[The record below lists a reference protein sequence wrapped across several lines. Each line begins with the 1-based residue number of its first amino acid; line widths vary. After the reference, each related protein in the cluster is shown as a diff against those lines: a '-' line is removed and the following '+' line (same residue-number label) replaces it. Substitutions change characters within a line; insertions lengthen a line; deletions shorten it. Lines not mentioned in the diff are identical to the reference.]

1 MNISPKEI
9 WQFNYCNDFDLKQQ
23 TLQSFKSK
31 GAINEDIIHFYE
43 EIMQSAVHPSIIKSG
58 LTSAEW
64 SNVKNVVFNNIKVD
78 INTIKILN
86 FFLAKLKVV
95 EIKFSNNNLPITT
108 FDLIVNDMFTTS
120 NNLYSFNFE
129 WNNMML
135 NDKGD
140 KVNIA
145 ENVIF
150 KKDEKGKDIID
161 EDKQQI
167 INAQNIIYR
176 LFEPSPNNKLEAISL
191 RGNYLG
197 NKIISHIFDLLKNN
211 TTLRVLNIYKNNLTS
226 ECANSFCQMVLFN
239 RNLEEINL
247 GGNSITDEFIFKIKD
262 FMGEYEMTHEE
273 VEEYENKVKEKEE
286 IIAFNAKNKNNKKV
300 ELKEIPFVDE
310 VRKEE
315 DKMIKIRNN
324 TLRKIDENMELFD
337 SYQEEIEVT
346 VVHFPEE
353 RIASVNKYDAYYGDP
368 MPVMMEFVQ
377 AGKPVMIQNV
387 QVY

>member
-273 VEEYENKVKEKEE
+273 VEEYENKVKQKEE

-324 TLRKIDENMELFD
+324 TLRKIDFMQNKLSQKSFDDILYILDHNKELIVVLD
-337 SYQEEIEVT
+337 LMKYNKEGIEKIID
-346 VVHFPEE
+346 P
-353 RIASVNKYDAYYGDP
+353 NGKYLNQIFLA
-368 MPVMMEFVQ
+368 
-377 AGKPVMIQNV
+377 K
-387 QVY
+387 

>member
-315 DKMIKIRNN
+315 EKTIKIRNN
-324 TLRKIDENMELFD
+324 TLRKIDFMQNKLSQKSFDDILYILDHNKELIVVLD
-337 SYQEEIEVT
+337 LMKYNKEGIEKIID
-346 VVHFPEE
+346 P
-353 RIASVNKYDAYYGDP
+353 NGKYLNQIFLA
-368 MPVMMEFVQ
+368 
-377 AGKPVMIQNV
+377 K
-387 QVY
+387 

>member
-315 DKMIKIRNN
+315 DKTIKIRNN
-324 TLRKIDENMELFD
+324 TLRKIDFMQNKLSQKSFDDILYILDHNKEL
-337 SYQEEIEVT
+337 I
-346 VVHFPEE
+346 VVLDLMKY
-353 RIASVNKYDAYYGDP
+353 NKEGSEKIIDP
-368 MPVMMEFVQ
+368 N
-377 AGKPVMIQNV
+377 GKYLNQIFLAK
-387 QVY
+387 

>member
-9 WQFNYCNDFDLKQQ
+9 WQFKYCNEFDLKQQ
-23 TLQSFKSK
+23 IIQSFKSK

-64 SNVKNVVFNNIKVD
+64 SSVNNIVFNNIKVD

-95 EIKFSNNNLPITT
+95 DIKFSNNNLPITT
-108 FDLIVNDMFTTS
+108 LDLIINDMFTTS

-135 NDKGD
+135 NDKGEQ
-140 KVNIA
+140 VNIA

-150 KKDEKGKDIID
+150 KKDDEGKDIID

-197 NKIISHIFDLLKNN
+197 NKMITHIFDLLKNN

-239 RNLEEINL
+239 RHLEEINL
-247 GGNSITDEFIFKIKD
+247 GGNSITDDFIFKIKD
-262 FMGEYEMTHEE
+262 FMGEYEMTPEE

-300 ELKEIPFVDE
+300 EIKEIPFLDE

-315 DKMIKIRNN
+315 EKTIKVRNN
-324 TLRKIDENMELFD
+324 TLRKIDFMQNKLSQKSFDDILYILDHYKELIVVLD
-337 SYQEEIEVT
+337 LMKYSKESIEKIID
-346 VVHFPEE
+346 P
-353 RIASVNKYDAYYGDP
+353 NGKYLNQIFLA
-368 MPVMMEFVQ
+368 
-377 AGKPVMIQNV
+377 K
-387 QVY
+387 

>member
-9 WQFNYCNDFDLKQQ
+9 WQFKYCNEFDLKQQ
-23 TLQSFKSK
+23 TIQSFKSK

-64 SNVKNVVFNNIKVD
+64 SSVNNIVFNNIKVD

-95 EIKFSNNNLPITT
+95 DIKFSNNNLPITT
-108 FDLIVNDMFTTS
+108 LDLIVNDMFTTS

-135 NDKGD
+135 NDKGE

-150 KKDEKGKDIID
+150 KKDDEGKDIID

-197 NKIISHIFDLLKNN
+197 NKMITHIFDLLKNN

-239 RNLEEINL
+239 RHLEEINL
-247 GGNSITDEFIFKIKD
+247 GGNNITDDFIFKIKD
-262 FMGEYEMTHEE
+262 FMGEYEMTPEE

-300 ELKEIPFVDE
+300 EIKEIPFLDE

-315 DKMIKIRNN
+315 EKTIKVRNN
-324 TLRKIDENMELFD
+324 TLRKIDFMQNKLSQKSFDDILYILDHNKELIVVLD
-337 SYQEEIEVT
+337 LMKYSKESIEKIID
-346 VVHFPEE
+346 P
-353 RIASVNKYDAYYGDP
+353 NGKYLNQIFLA
-368 MPVMMEFVQ
+368 
-377 AGKPVMIQNV
+377 K
-387 QVY
+387 

>member
-86 FFLAKLKVV
+86 FFYAKLKVV

-315 DKMIKIRNN
+315 DKTIKIRNN
-324 TLRKIDENMELFD
+324 TLRKIDFMQNKLSQKSFDDILYILDHNKELIVVLD
-337 SYQEEIEVT
+337 LMKYNKEGIEKIID
-346 VVHFPEE
+346 P
-353 RIASVNKYDAYYGDP
+353 NGKYLNQIFLA
-368 MPVMMEFVQ
+368 
-377 AGKPVMIQNV
+377 K
-387 QVY
+387 

>member
-135 NDKGD
+135 NDKGEQ
-140 KVNIA
+140 VNIA

-315 DKMIKIRNN
+315 EKTIKIRNN
-324 TLRKIDENMELFD
+324 TLRKIDFMQNKLSQKSFDDILYILDHNKELIVVLD
-337 SYQEEIEVT
+337 LMKYNKEGIEKIID
-346 VVHFPEE
+346 P
-353 RIASVNKYDAYYGDP
+353 NGKYLNQIFLA
-368 MPVMMEFVQ
+368 
-377 AGKPVMIQNV
+377 K
-387 QVY
+387 

>member
-150 KKDEKGKDIID
+150 KKDEKRKDIID

-324 TLRKIDENMELFD
+324 TLRKIDFMQNKLSQKSFDDILYILDHNKELIVVLD
-337 SYQEEIEVT
+337 LMKYNKEGIEKIID
-346 VVHFPEE
+346 P
-353 RIASVNKYDAYYGDP
+353 NGKYLNQIFLA
-368 MPVMMEFVQ
+368 
-377 AGKPVMIQNV
+377 K
-387 QVY
+387 

>member
-262 FMGEYEMTHEE
+262 FRGEYEMTHEE

-315 DKMIKIRNN
+315 DKTIKIRNN
-324 TLRKIDENMELFD
+324 TLRKIDFMQNKLSQKSFDDILYILDHNKELIVVLD
-337 SYQEEIEVT
+337 LMKYNKEGIEKIID
-346 VVHFPEE
+346 P
-353 RIASVNKYDAYYGDP
+353 NGKYLNQIFLA
-368 MPVMMEFVQ
+368 
-377 AGKPVMIQNV
+377 K
-387 QVY
+387 

>member
-315 DKMIKIRNN
+315 DKTIKIRNN
-324 TLRKIDENMELFD
+324 TLRKIDFMQNKLSQKSFDDILYILDHNKELIVVLD
-337 SYQEEIEVT
+337 LMKYNKEGIEKIID
-346 VVHFPEE
+346 PKE
-353 RIASVNKYDAYYGDP
+353 KYLNQIFLA
-368 MPVMMEFVQ
+368 
-377 AGKPVMIQNV
+377 K
-387 QVY
+387 

>member
-315 DKMIKIRNN
+315 DKTIKIRNN
-324 TLRKIDENMELFD
+324 TLRKIDFMQNKLSQKSFDDILYILDHNKELIVVLD
-337 SYQEEIEVT
+337 LMKYNKEGIEKIID
-346 VVHFPEE
+346 P
-353 RIASVNKYDAYYGDP
+353 NGKYLNQIFLA
-368 MPVMMEFVQ
+368 
-377 AGKPVMIQNV
+377 K
-387 QVY
+387 

>member
-150 KKDEKGKDIID
+150 KTDEKGKDIID

-315 DKMIKIRNN
+315 DKTIKIRNN
-324 TLRKIDENMELFD
+324 TLRKIDFMQNKLSQKSFDDILYILDHNKELIVVLD
-337 SYQEEIEVT
+337 LMKYNKEGIEKIID
-346 VVHFPEE
+346 P
-353 RIASVNKYDAYYGDP
+353 NGKYLNQIFLA
-368 MPVMMEFVQ
+368 
-377 AGKPVMIQNV
+377 K
-387 QVY
+387 

>member
-135 NDKGD
+135 NDKGN

-315 DKMIKIRNN
+315 DKTIKIRNN
-324 TLRKIDENMELFD
+324 TLRKIDFMQNKLSQKSFDDILYILDHNKELIVVLD
-337 SYQEEIEVT
+337 LMKYNKEGIEKIID
-346 VVHFPEE
+346 P
-353 RIASVNKYDAYYGDP
+353 NGKYLNQIFLA
-368 MPVMMEFVQ
+368 
-377 AGKPVMIQNV
+377 K
-387 QVY
+387 

>member
-324 TLRKIDENMELFD
+324 TLRKIDFMQNKLSQKSFDDILYILDHNKELIVVLD
-337 SYQEEIEVT
+337 LMKYNKEGIEKIID
-346 VVHFPEE
+346 P
-353 RIASVNKYDAYYGDP
+353 NGKYLNQIFLA
-368 MPVMMEFVQ
+368 
-377 AGKPVMIQNV
+377 K
-387 QVY
+387 

>member
-120 NNLYSFNFE
+120 NNLYSFNCE

-324 TLRKIDENMELFD
+324 TLRKIDFMQNKLSQKSFDDILYILDHNKELIVVLD
-337 SYQEEIEVT
+337 LMKYNKEGIEKIID
-346 VVHFPEE
+346 P
-353 RIASVNKYDAYYGDP
+353 NGKYLNQIFLA
-368 MPVMMEFVQ
+368 
-377 AGKPVMIQNV
+377 K
-387 QVY
+387 

>member
-9 WQFNYCNDFDLKQQ
+9 WQFKYCNEFDLKQQ
-23 TLQSFKSK
+23 TIQSFKSK

-64 SNVKNVVFNNIKVD
+64 SSVNNIVFNNIKVD

-95 EIKFSNNNLPITT
+95 DIKFSNNNLPITT
-108 FDLIVNDMFTTS
+108 LDLIVNDMFTTS

-135 NDKGD
+135 NDKGEQ
-140 KVNIA
+140 VNIA

-150 KKDEKGKDIID
+150 KKDDEGKDIID

-197 NKIISHIFDLLKNN
+197 NKMITHIFDLLKNN

-239 RNLEEINL
+239 RHLEEINL
-247 GGNSITDEFIFKIKD
+247 GGNSITDDFIFKIKD
-262 FMGEYEMTHEE
+262 FMGEYEMTPEE

-300 ELKEIPFVDE
+300 EIKEIPFLDE

-315 DKMIKIRNN
+315 EKTIKVRNN
-324 TLRKIDENMELFD
+324 TLRKIDFMQNKLSQKSFDDILYILDHNKELIVVLD
-337 SYQEEIEVT
+337 LMKYSKESIEKIID
-346 VVHFPEE
+346 P
-353 RIASVNKYDAYYGDP
+353 NGKYLNQIFLA
-368 MPVMMEFVQ
+368 
-377 AGKPVMIQNV
+377 K
-387 QVY
+387 

>member
-9 WQFNYCNDFDLKQQ
+9 WQFKYCNEFDLKQQ
-23 TLQSFKSK
+23 TIQSFKSK

-64 SNVKNVVFNNIKVD
+64 SSVNNIVFNNIKVD

-95 EIKFSNNNLPITT
+95 DIKFSNNNLPITT
-108 FDLIVNDMFTTS
+108 LDLIVNDMFTTS

-135 NDKGD
+135 NDKG
-140 KVNIA
+140 KQVNIA

-150 KKDEKGKDIID
+150 KKDDEGKDIID

-197 NKIISHIFDLLKNN
+197 NKMITHIFDLLKNN

-239 RNLEEINL
+239 RHLEEINL
-247 GGNSITDEFIFKIKD
+247 GGNNITDDFIFKIKD
-262 FMGEYEMTHEE
+262 FMGEYEMTPEE

-300 ELKEIPFVDE
+300 EIKEIPFLDE

-315 DKMIKIRNN
+315 EKTIKVRNN
-324 TLRKIDENMELFD
+324 TLRKIDFMQNKLSQKSFDDILYILDHNKELIVVLD
-337 SYQEEIEVT
+337 LMKYSKESIEKIID
-346 VVHFPEE
+346 P
-353 RIASVNKYDAYYGDP
+353 NGKYLNQIFLA
-368 MPVMMEFVQ
+368 
-377 AGKPVMIQNV
+377 K
-387 QVY
+387 

>member
-262 FMGEYEMTHEE
+262 FMGEYEMTH
-273 VEEYENKVKEKEE
+273 
-286 IIAFNAKNKNNKKV
+286 
-300 ELKEIPFVDE
+300 
-310 VRKEE
+310 
-315 DKMIKIRNN
+315 
-324 TLRKIDENMELFD
+324 
-337 SYQEEIEVT
+337 
-346 VVHFPEE
+346 
-353 RIASVNKYDAYYGDP
+353 
-368 MPVMMEFVQ
+368 
-377 AGKPVMIQNV
+377 
-387 QVY
+387 

>member
-324 TLRKIDENMELFD
+324 TLRKIDFMQNKLSQKSFDDILYILDHNKELIVVLD
-337 SYQEEIEVT
+337 LMKYSKESIEKIID
-346 VVHFPEE
+346 P
-353 RIASVNKYDAYYGDP
+353 NGKYLNQIFLA
-368 MPVMMEFVQ
+368 
-377 AGKPVMIQNV
+377 K
-387 QVY
+387 

>member
-150 KKDEKGKDIID
+150 KTDEKGKDIID

-315 DKMIKIRNN
+315 DKTIKIRNN
-324 TLRKIDENMELFD
+324 TLRKIDFMQNKLSQKSFDDIVYILDHNKELIVVLD
-337 SYQEEIEVT
+337 LMKYNKEGIEKIID
-346 VVHFPEE
+346 P
-353 RIASVNKYDAYYGDP
+353 NGKYLNQIFLA
-368 MPVMMEFVQ
+368 
-377 AGKPVMIQNV
+377 K
-387 QVY
+387 

>member
-315 DKMIKIRNN
+315 EKTIKIRNN
-324 TLRKIDENMELFD
+324 TLRKIDFMQNKLSQKSFDDILYILDHNKELIVVLD
-337 SYQEEIEVT
+337 LMKYSKESIEKIID
-346 VVHFPEE
+346 P
-353 RIASVNKYDAYYGDP
+353 NGKYLNQIFLA
-368 MPVMMEFVQ
+368 
-377 AGKPVMIQNV
+377 K
-387 QVY
+387 

>member
-9 WQFNYCNDFDLKQQ
+9 WQFKYCNEFDLKQQ
-23 TLQSFKSK
+23 TIQSFKSK

-64 SNVKNVVFNNIKVD
+64 SSVNNIVFNNIKVD

-95 EIKFSNNNLPITT
+95 DIKFSNNNLPITT
-108 FDLIVNDMFTTS
+108 LDLIVNDMFTTS

-135 NDKGD
+135 NDKGEQ
-140 KVNIA
+140 VNIA

-150 KKDEKGKDIID
+150 KKDDEGKDIID

-197 NKIISHIFDLLKNN
+197 NKMITHIFDLLKNN

-239 RNLEEINL
+239 RHLEEINL
-247 GGNSITDEFIFKIKD
+247 GGNNITDDFIFKIKD
-262 FMGEYEMTHEE
+262 FMGEYEMTPEE

-300 ELKEIPFVDE
+300 EIKEIPFLDE

-315 DKMIKIRNN
+315 EKTIKVRNN
-324 TLRKIDENMELFD
+324 TLRKIDFMQNKLSQKSFDDILYILDHNKELIVVLD
-337 SYQEEIEVT
+337 LMKYSKESIEKIID
-346 VVHFPEE
+346 P
-353 RIASVNKYDAYYGDP
+353 NGKYLNQIFLA
-368 MPVMMEFVQ
+368 
-377 AGKPVMIQNV
+377 K
-387 QVY
+387 

>member
-161 EDKQQI
+161 EDEQQI

-315 DKMIKIRNN
+315 DKTIKIRNN
-324 TLRKIDENMELFD
+324 TLRKIDFMQNKLSQKSFDDILYILDHNKELIVVLD
-337 SYQEEIEVT
+337 LMKYNKEGIEKIID
-346 VVHFPEE
+346 P
-353 RIASVNKYDAYYGDP
+353 NGKYLNQIFLA
-368 MPVMMEFVQ
+368 
-377 AGKPVMIQNV
+377 K
-387 QVY
+387 

>member
-9 WQFNYCNDFDLKQQ
+9 WQFKYCNEFDLKQQ
-23 TLQSFKSK
+23 TIQSFKSK

-315 DKMIKIRNN
+315 EKTIKIRNN
-324 TLRKIDENMELFD
+324 TLRKIDFMQNKLSQKSFDDILYILDHNKELIVVLD
-337 SYQEEIEVT
+337 LMKYSKESIEKIID
-346 VVHFPEE
+346 P
-353 RIASVNKYDAYYGDP
+353 NGKYLNQIFLA
-368 MPVMMEFVQ
+368 
-377 AGKPVMIQNV
+377 K
-387 QVY
+387 

>member
-9 WQFNYCNDFDLKQQ
+9 WQFKYCNEFDLKQQ
-23 TLQSFKSK
+23 TIQSFKSK

-43 EIMQSAVHPSIIKSG
+43 EIMQSAVHPSIIKSR

-64 SNVKNVVFNNIKVD
+64 SSVNNIVFNNIKVD

-95 EIKFSNNNLPITT
+95 DIKFSNNNLPITT
-108 FDLIVNDMFTTS
+108 LDLIVNDMFTTS

-135 NDKGD
+135 NDKGEQ
-140 KVNIA
+140 VNIA

-150 KKDEKGKDIID
+150 KKDDEGKDIID

-197 NKIISHIFDLLKNN
+197 NKMITHIFDLLKNN

-239 RNLEEINL
+239 RHLEEINL
-247 GGNSITDEFIFKIKD
+247 GGNSITDDFIFKIKD
-262 FMGEYEMTHEE
+262 FMGEYEMTPEE

-300 ELKEIPFVDE
+300 EIKEIPFLDE

-315 DKMIKIRNN
+315 EKTIKVRNN
-324 TLRKIDENMELFD
+324 TLRKIDFMQNKLSQKSFDDILYILDHNKELIAVLD
-337 SYQEEIEVT
+337 LMKYNKESIEKIID
-346 VVHFPEE
+346 P
-353 RIASVNKYDAYYGDP
+353 NGKYLNQIFLA
-368 MPVMMEFVQ
+368 
-377 AGKPVMIQNV
+377 K
-387 QVY
+387 

>member
-300 ELKEIPFVDE
+300 ELKEIPFLDE

-324 TLRKIDENMELFD
+324 TLRKIDFMQNKLSQKSFDDILYILDHNKELIVVLD
-337 SYQEEIEVT
+337 LMKYNKEGIEKIID
-346 VVHFPEE
+346 P
-353 RIASVNKYDAYYGDP
+353 NGKYLNQIFLA
-368 MPVMMEFVQ
+368 
-377 AGKPVMIQNV
+377 K
-387 QVY
+387 